1 MDPALA
7 LPHHYTVEEYFA
19 LEEVAEVRHMYYRGE
34 ILAMS
39 GAVGTHNI
47 TVLNCVMSLRSSLQ
61 GKGCRV
67 YAENVRLSVLQGELY
82 TYPDVMVTC
91 HPNDS
96 PDQVMMQHPVLIIEV
111 LSPGTESH
119 DRVWKFS
126 RYTQLPSLQ
135 HYLLVSASSWLVEW
149 YRREPSGV
157 WSFTPLASQEDA
169 VTIPELG
176 VALPLA
182 DIYTELD
189 VQPQLDK
196 PRTQPTPNH

>member
-1 MDPALA
+1 MSGGVGGHNIVKQNCVVSLRLA
-7 LPHHYTVEEYFA
+7 L
-19 LEEVAEVRHMYYRGE
+19 R
-34 ILAMS
+34 
-39 GAVGTHNI
+39 
-47 TVLNCVMSLRSSLQ
+47 

-67 YAENVRLSVLQGELY
+67 YDENVRLAVLEGELY

-91 HPNDS
+91 HPDDS
-96 PDQVMMQHPVLIIEV
+96 PDKVMMRHPVLIIEV

-126 RYTQLPSLQ
+126 RYTQLASLQ
-135 HYLLVSASSWLVEW
+135 HYLLVSANSWLVEW

-169 VTIPELG
+169 VTIPELQIS
-176 VALPLA
+176 LSLA

-189 VQPQLDK
+189 IKPELDK
-196 PRTQPTPNH
+196 PRIN

>member
-1 MDPALA
+1 MEPAFA
-7 LPHHYTVEEYFA
+7 SPRHYTVEEYFA
-19 LEEVAEVRHMYYRGE
+19 LEEVSEERHMYYRGE
-34 ILAMS
+34 VFAMS
-39 GAVGTHNI
+39 GALGVHNL
-47 TVLNCVMSLRSSLQ
+47 VKQNCVVSLRLSLR

-67 YAENVRLSVLQGELY
+67 YDENVRLAVVQGELY

-91 HPNDS
+91 HSDDS
-96 PDQVMMQHPVLIIEV
+96 PDKMMMHYPVVLIEV

-135 HYLLVSASSWLVEW
+135 HYLLVSANSWLVEW

-169 VTIPELG
+169 LTIPELELK
-176 VALPLA
+176 LPLA

-189 VQPQLDK
+189 IQPLLDK
-196 PRTQPTPNH
+196 PRT

>member
-1 MDPALA
+1 MEQLA
-7 LPHHYTVEEYFA
+7 TTRHYTVEEYFA
-19 LEEVAEVRHMYYRGE
+19 LEEASEERHLFYRGE
-34 ILAMS
+34 VFAMS
-39 GAVGTHNI
+39 GGVGAHNL
-47 TVLNCVMSLRSSLQ
+47 TVLNCVMSLRNSLR
-61 GKGCRV
+61 GRGCRV
-67 YAENVRLSVLQGELY
+67 YAENIRLAVLQGELY

-91 HPNDS
+91 HADDS
-96 PDQVMMQHPVLIIEV
+96 PDKVVMQHPVLIIEV

-135 HYLLVSASSWLVEW
+135 HYLLVSANSWLVEW

-176 VALPLA
+176 IALPLT
-182 DIYTELD
+182 DIYVELD
-189 VQPQLDK
+189 IQPQLDK
-196 PRTQPTPNH
+196 PRTS